1 MTGRV
6 RVQWRG
12 PEAKAAA
19 RGGAVRGLQLA
30 SEHLLGEAQKE
41 TPFREG
47 HLERSAR
54 PHLYPERLMAAVSF
68 NTVYAR
74 RQHEETTWHHP
85 IKGKAKYL
93 EDPFRRERQ
102 VMLRLIETSVRR
114 AHSNGGGGGR

>member
-6 RVQWRG
+6 SVRWRG
-12 PEAKAAA
+12 PEVKAAA
-19 RGGAVRGLQLA
+19 RGGAVRGLRLA
-30 SEHLLGEAQKE
+30 AEHLTGEAQKE

-54 PHLYPERLMAAVSF
+54 PHVYPERLMAAVSF
-68 NTVYAR
+68 GTVYAR

-93 EDPFRRERQ
+93 EDPFRRERR
-102 VMLRLIETSVRR
+102 VMLRLIETAIRR
-114 AHSNGGGGGR
+114 ATTQGGGGR